1 MNHSEVI
8 MSKDNTVTSYEYT
21 ASATKESFLYFEMK
35 ITAQLLCSNLTADE
49 VVKKIVS
56 ENLFQYPTEKSLK
69 RIANACI
76 KRLHCMN
83 DISLIN
89 KIANESS
96 DVSKQICLYAMM
108 KQYRLIWDFMT
119 TIIGEKYRQN
129 DLSFGRID
137 LNVFFMR
144 LSEQNDSVASWSD
157 STITKLKQVIIK
169 TLVENEYLDSI
180 KSDRLNHIWISPVL
194 ENAIRSNNDEQ
205 ALAAFNCFS

>member
-1 MNHSEVI
+1 

-69 RIANACI
+69 RIANTCI

>member
-1 MNHSEVI
+1 

-35 ITAQLLCSNLTADE
+35 ITAQLLSSNLTVDE
-49 VVKKIVS
+49 VVNKIVS

-69 RIANACI
+69 RIANTCI

-119 TIIGEKYRQN
+119 TVIGEKYRQN
-129 DLSFGRID
+129 DLAFGRID

-194 ENAIRSNNDEQ
+194 ENTIRSNNDEQ